1 MALEEASSYLTT
13 FNTSFGQFRWRRLPF
28 GMNSAPVVFRR
39 KMEELMEG
47 LSRIEVVSD
56 DFVVVG
62 SGNTIEEA
70 NRVHDVPGAL

>member
-1 MALEEASSYLTT
+1 
-13 FNTSFGQFRWRRLPF
+13 
-28 GMNSAPVVFRR
+28 MNSAPVVFRR